1 MRSSKRNHY
10 RHCEKK
16 SNSFKLAKLSSAVIG
31 SVIVVSAIAIPSVTS
46 IQDVEALAFAKNAV
60 ISIGNTQTYSEVI
73 VNSCKTKT
81 RKKTVKK
88 KAESEKPKADN
99 KNSTTNKVK
108 KTKKQVSLLETQ
120 TVETVSTQPTQAPT
134 EAVKPTLA
142 QVQPVANTNYVP
154 GHVDLPADQREK
166 LERLVMGEGGSM
178 SYQGCLLVAHAIRDA
193 MVLSNTNSVDAI
205 IAEYQYSASLE
216 KKPNAKVK
224 KAVAEIF
231 DNDGYAINHRLLYFY
246 ASDMVSNPWH
256 ESQNFITS
264 CENVRFFDKW

>member
-16 SNSFKLAKLSSAVIG
+16 NNSFKLAKLSSAVIG

-73 VNSCKTKT
+73 VNSCKTKSEKNT
-81 RKKTVKK
+81 LKK
-88 KAESEKPKADN
+88 KAESEKPKAVK
-99 KNSTTNKVK
+99 KNSKIDKVK
-108 KTKKQVSLLETQ
+108 KTEKQLNTVEIQ
-120 TVETVSTQPTQAPT
+120 TVETVATEATQAPT
-134 EAVKPTLA
+134 EAVKPTEA
-142 QVQPVANTNYVP
+142 QTIPVANSNYVP
-154 GHVDLPADQREK
+154 GHVDLPTDQREK

-178 SYQGCLLVAHAIRDA
+178 SYQGCLLVAQAIRDA
-193 MVLSNTNSVDAI
+193 MVLSKTNSVDAI
-205 IAEYQYSASLE
+205 IAEYQYSASLT

-224 KAVAEIF
+224 KAVSEIF
-231 DNDGYAINHRLLYFY
+231 DNDGYAINHRILYFY
-246 ASDMVSNPWH
+246 ASDMVNNPWH